1 MKAGNLS
8 DIEFRKMVISMLK
21 ELSENYNGMKNDIKN
36 HEKTVTNEEFN
47 I

>member
-21 ELSENYNGMKNDIKN
+21 ELSENYSTMEKDIEILN
-36 HEKTVTNEEFN
+36 KTQVK
-47 I
+47 